1 MTITFVGGGNMAT
14 ALIGGLAKQGI
25 PANTIRVV
33 EVIAEQRTRLQNE
46 LSVVAFAT
54 VAEALPGSD
63 VVVLAVKPQQLRE
76 VVTAMAP
83 HIGEAVV
90 LSIAAGTRLVDIGR
104 WLGRPRKL
112 VRCMPNTPALIGL
125 GVTAIFAPADVTKV
139 ERDAVERILRAAG
152 TVVWVDREALLDPV
166 TAVSGSGPAY
176 VFYFLEAMQQ
186 AANEMGLA
194 PETGRILALETFRG
208 AAELALRS
216 SDPPELLRARVT
228 SKGGTTAAAI
238 ASMDQDGLKTAIV
251 RALSAANA
259 RARELADDAGKD

>member
-1 MTITFVGGGNMAT
+1 
-14 ALIGGLAKQGI
+14 
-25 PANTIRVV
+25 
-33 EVIAEQRTRLQNE
+33 
-46 LSVVAFAT
+46 
-54 VAEALPGSD
+54 
-63 VVVLAVKPQQLRE
+63 
-76 VVTAMAP
+76 
-83 HIGEAVV
+83 
-90 LSIAAGTRLVDIGR
+90 
-104 WLGRPRKL
+104 
-112 VRCMPNTPALIGL
+112 
-125 GVTAIFAPADVTKV
+125 
-139 ERDAVERILRAAG
+139 
-152 TVVWVDREALLDPV
+152 
-166 TAVSGSGPAY
+166 
-176 VFYFLEAMQQ
+176 MQQ